1 MRFLMLCLL
10 LNRCFFDWYRNLL
23 RKNCAWKVII
33 LNYDI
38 FWMWINVLL
47 EHLSFSTILRHL
59 LLLCFFDN
67 LFLLE
72 QILNRLIRDNSLLM
86 ILSLDCN
93 ITLINI
99 AFYLHCVIIHYLYR
113 VLVFFLDFFNLL
125 FVLVNY
131 LLNQT
136 LLNYWFIPRY
146 FLVMLVFI
154 IIRL

>member
-1 MRFLMLCLL
+1 MRFLMLCLF

-47 EHLSFSTILRHL
+47 EHLSFSMILRHL

-113 VLVFFLDFFNLL
+113 ALVFFLDFFNLL